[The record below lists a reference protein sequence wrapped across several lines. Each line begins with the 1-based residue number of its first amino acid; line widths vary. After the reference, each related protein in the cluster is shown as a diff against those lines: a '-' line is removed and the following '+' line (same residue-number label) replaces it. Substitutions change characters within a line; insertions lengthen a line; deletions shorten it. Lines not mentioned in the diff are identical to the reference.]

1 MKKFSIVRKKIKNP
15 IKSKVEIIFFELT
28 FPIGHEFELL
38 YHDLEK
44 VCVEVFGDKICYP
57 KDTFE
62 EINP

>member
-1 MKKFSIVRKKIKNP
+1 MENFSIIRKKIKNP
-15 IKSKVEIIFFELT
+15 IKSKVEIRFFVLVFE
-28 FPIGHEFELL
+28 FGNEFELL

-62 EINP
+62 EINE